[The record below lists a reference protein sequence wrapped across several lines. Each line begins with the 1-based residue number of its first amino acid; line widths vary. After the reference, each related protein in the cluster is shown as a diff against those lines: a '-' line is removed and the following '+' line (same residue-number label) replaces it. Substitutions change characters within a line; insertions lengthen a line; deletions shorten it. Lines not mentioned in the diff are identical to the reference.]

1 MNIYKAGH
9 ETETTQSLR
18 LTWKERRV
26 KFFQPQREFV
36 PFRDSVYKK
45 QQELILWLTR
55 GALKPTR
62 GCHFLGCSHRVSDTR
77 GRTAVVGFLL
87 AAQLLY
93 QARDRAESS
102 CCPKRKHR
110 AWAFNRLT
118 SAHSFHSPSYLSP
131 SFSKHKLL
139 VHVKIMTLHW

>member
-1 MNIYKAGH
+1 MEGKKGEILPTTEGVCPFQGFSVKEAARAHPLAHQRSFKAH
-9 ETETTQSLR
+9 KEAATSLAAATES
-18 LTWKERRV
+18 
-26 KFFQPQREFV
+26 
-36 PFRDSVYKK
+36 
-45 QQELILWLTR
+45 
-55 GALKPTR
+55 
-62 GCHFLGCSHRVSDTR
+62 VSDTR